1 MVCVRPGVVV
11 DDVAGF
17 KEIIL
22 CDFSDF
28 FFEFFFR
35 ILEIFFRKEG
45 VQSMCFPEGLDID
58 NARWWRRRSTTL
70 QFSTIYNIWVPLL

>member
-17 KEIIL
+17 NEIIL

-28 FFEFFFR
+28 FLNFFFR
-35 ILEIFFRKEG
+35 ILEIFGRCAEY
-45 VQSMCFPEGLDID
+45 V
-58 NARWWRRRSTTL
+58 
-70 QFSTIYNIWVPLL
+70 FSGRFGYR